1 MSQLELFKTTK
12 LDARFEK
19 FHKDNPKIMELFLHF
34 ARQAKDSGLKRMGAK
49 AIMERIRW
57 HISVDT
63 IGSDFK
69 CNNSYTSRYARL
81 AVKEIPELKGL
92 FEMRELRS

>member
-1 MSQLELFKTTK
+1 MELFKTTK
-12 LDARFEK
+12 LDAEFEQ
-19 FHKDNPKIMELFLHF
+19 FHKSNPEVLNLFLRF
-34 ARQAKDSGLKRMGAK
+34 AVQAKEAGRNRMGAK

-57 HISVDT
+57 YSSVDT

-81 AVKEIPELKGL
+81 AVKQVPSLQGL
-92 FEMRELRS
+92 FQMRELRA